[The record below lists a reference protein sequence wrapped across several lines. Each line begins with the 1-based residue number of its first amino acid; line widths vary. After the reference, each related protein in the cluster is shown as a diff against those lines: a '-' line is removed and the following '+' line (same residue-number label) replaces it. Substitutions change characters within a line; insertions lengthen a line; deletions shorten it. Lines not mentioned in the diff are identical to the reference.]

1 MTQIASRTQLRMSY
15 LRYALVTVPLI
26 LMLGTLS
33 GILSGS
39 GYGNGWF
46 AALAKPGF
54 MPPGWAFPVAWTM
67 IYILLGLALASILHA
82 RGARGRPLAI
92 GLFAAQMIL
101 NYSWSPIFFAW
112 HKVGLALAVI
122 AAMFLLAAIAAWL
135 FFRIR
140 RAAGLIMIP
149 YLAWLV
155 FAAALNH
162 EIGALNPDAEL
173 APAGPGTDI
182 PL

>member
-1 MTQIASRTQLRMSY
+1 MTEIASRAQLRMSY
-15 LRYALVTVPLI
+15 LRHALVTVPLI

-33 GILSGS
+33 GVLSGS
-39 GYGNGWF
+39 GYGNAWF
-46 AALAKPGF
+46 SALAKPSF
-54 MPPGWAFPVAWTM
+54 IPPAWTFPVAWTT
-67 IYILLGLALASILHA
+67 IYVLLGLAVASILHA

-112 HKVGLALAVI
+112 HKVDVALAVI
-122 AAMFLLAAIAAWL
+122 AAMLLLAAITFWL

-140 RAAGLIMIP
+140 KAAGLMMLP

-155 FAAALNH
+155 FAALLNQK
-162 EIGALNPDAEL
+162 IGALNPDAEL
-173 APAGPGTDI
+173 APAGPATDI